1 MRSNV
6 TTSVVSVALGF
17 DRQRSNTRIA
27 MSLFAGR
34 LQRIH
39 ASARLP
45 QWECARGMYWGSM
58 MSPSRCRLP
67 AERCLGGRLLGH
79 TSHKRSCSISAR

>member
-6 TTSVVSVALGF
+6 TTSVVSVAFGF
-17 DRQRSNTRIA
+17 DRQRPNTRIA

-39 ASARLP
+39 AGARLP
-45 QWECARGMYWGSM
+45 QWESARGNYRGSAI
-58 MSPSRCRLP
+58 SPSRCGLP

-79 TSHKRSCSISAR
+79 TSPKRSCTCRSR